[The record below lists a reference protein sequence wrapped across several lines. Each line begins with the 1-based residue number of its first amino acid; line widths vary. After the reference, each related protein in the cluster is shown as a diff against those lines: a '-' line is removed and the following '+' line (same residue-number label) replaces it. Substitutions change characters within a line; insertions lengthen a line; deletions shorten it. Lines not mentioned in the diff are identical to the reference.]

1 MDWFAH
7 LESKRCGFRTVSKDV
22 GSSEAAPRTPGRTGG
37 QLGPYRPDGR
47 SRPTSTRNIT
57 ITARLSFRSVI
68 GSGIGPLLEQAD
80 SATPGE
86 ADVPAK
92 STQPETGMNTEPPGD
107 VTQN

>member
-1 MDWFAH
+1 MDWLAH
-7 LESKRCGFRTVSKDV
+7 LENRRCGFRTVSRDV
-22 GSSEAAPRTPGRTGG
+22 GSSGAAPKTPGRTGR

-47 SRPTSTRNIT
+47 SRPISIRNIT
-57 ITARLSFRSVI
+57 ITAIHSFRSVI

-92 STQPETGMNTEPPGD
+92 STQPETGMNTEPPD
-107 VTQN
+107 DITRN